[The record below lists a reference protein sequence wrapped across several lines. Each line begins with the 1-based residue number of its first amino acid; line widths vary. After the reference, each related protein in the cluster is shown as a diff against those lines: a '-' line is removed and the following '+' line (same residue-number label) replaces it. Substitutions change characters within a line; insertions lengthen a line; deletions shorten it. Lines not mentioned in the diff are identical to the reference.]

1 MNLEEKV
8 LGFAVRKDFVN
19 SKPIQWDDE
28 RRSIYLLKVD
38 IKYPL
43 SIDSSVWP
51 EADDCQNIGNY
62 AFEDL
67 SEECNFDIYKIPKD
81 LTPEIA
87 APNVLVAFVMEVE
100 SYEKFCQTIG
110 FHACDSEFSVA
121 ELVNAGWKF
130 IGFDIAEES
139 LISGLSNCGYRADEL
154 QEVKSLFLDNLNEYG
169 LFDDL
174 QVAKEFCEYS
184 NNRVSEH
191 APFFVFGMYVPKND

>member
-1 MNLEEKV
+1 MNIKEKI
-8 LGFAVRKDFVN
+8 LGFAVRKGFVN
-19 SKPIQWDDE
+19 SKPIEWDDE
-28 RRSIYLLKVD
+28 RRSIYLLKAD

-43 SIDSSVWP
+43 SIDSSAWP
-51 EADDCQNIGNY
+51 EADDYQNVGNY

-67 SEECNFDIYKIPKD
+67 PEECNFDIYKISTD
-81 LTPEIA
+81 LTPEIV
-87 APNVLVAFVMEVE
+87 APNVLVAVFMEIE

-110 FHACDSEFSVA
+110 FYACDNELSTV

-154 QEVKSLFLDNLNEYG
+154 QDAQFQFLSNLNEYG

-174 QVAKEFCEYS
+174 QVAKEFCEYT
-184 NNRVSEH
+184 NKRVSEH
-191 APFFVFGMYVPKND
+191 APFFVFGMYVQKNG